1 MTSLRLY
8 RISGLGLAIG
18 AALFIVHVIARSMVT
33 AGLEPSASA
42 MQALWIPINALGVV
56 GAMLV
61 SLGLPAMYARFAD
74 LSGRMGLIGIVLIAG
89 AWMFFGVFLSFYG
102 ALVMPWLADKA
113 PTLVAKSAAVPT
125 AFVVAFILGLLAWIL
140 GTVLFAIPFIR
151 GHMRPRWVGYAL
163 PASTLWT
170 LIGDLVIAPS
180 GPVHILMN
188 LLSNLGPVIFLIA
201 VGYLGWQMRSDSANE
216 KSTKSF
222 HEKAG

>member
-18 AALFIVHVIARSMVT
+18 AALFIVQVIARSMVT

-42 MQALWIPINALGVV
+42 MQSLWIPINTLGVV

-61 SLGLPAMYARFAD
+61 SLGLPAMYARLAES
-74 LSGRMGLIGIVLIAG
+74 SGRMGLVGIVLIAV

-113 PTLVAKSAAVPT
+113 PTLVAKSVAVPA

-140 GTVLFAIPFIR
+140 GTMLFAIPFIR
-151 GHMRPRWVGYAL
+151 GRIRPRWVGYAL
-163 PASTLWT
+163 PVSALWT

-180 GPVHILMN
+180 GPVANFAINM
-188 LLSNLGPVIFLIA
+188 LSNLGPVIFLIA

-216 KSTKSF
+216 PSAKSW
-222 HEKAG
+222 

>member
-1 MTSLRLY
+1 MTILRLY

-42 MQALWIPINALGVV
+42 MQSLWIPINALGVV

-61 SLGLPAMYARFAD
+61 SLGLPALYARVAAS
-74 LSGRMGLIGIVLIAG
+74 SGRMGLIGMVLIAV

-102 ALVMPWLADKA
+102 ALVMPWLAEKA

-151 GHMRPRWVGYAL
+151 GHIRPGWVGYAL

-180 GPVHILMN
+180 GPVSNFAIN

-201 VGYLGWQMRSDSANE
+201 VGYLGWQMRSGSANE
-216 KSTKSF
+216 LST
-222 HEKAG
+222 EPGNVA

>member
-1 MTSLRLY
+1 MTSFRLY

-18 AALFIVHVIARSMVT
+18 AALFIVHIVARSMVT

-42 MQALWIPINALGVV
+42 MQSLWIPINALGVL

-61 SLGLPAMYARFAD
+61 SLGLPAMYARVAD
-74 LSGRMGLIGIVLIAG
+74 SSGRIGLIGIVLIAV

-102 ALVMPWLADKA
+102 ALVMPWIADKA

-140 GTVLFAIPFIR
+140 GTVLFAIPLIR
-151 GHMRPRWVGYAL
+151 GHIRPRWVGYAL

-170 LIGDLVIAPS
+170 LIGDLVIAPR
-180 GPVHILMN
+180 GPVANFAIN

-216 KSTKSF
+216 LTTKSR
-222 HEKAG
+222 

>member
-42 MQALWIPINALGVV
+42 MQSLWMPINALGVV

-61 SLGLPAMYARFAD
+61 SLGLPAMYARVAD
-74 LSGRMGLIGIVLIAG
+74 SSGRMGLIGIVLIAV

-125 AFVVAFILGLLAWIL
+125 AFVVAFIFGLLAWIL

-151 GHMRPRWVGYAL
+151 GHVRPRWVGYAL

-180 GPVHILMN
+180 GPVANFEIN

-201 VGYLGWQMRSDSANE
+201 VGYLGWQMRADSANE
-216 KSTKSF
+216 LSTKSW
-222 HEKAG
+222 

>member
-8 RISGLGLAIG
+8 RISGLGLAFG

-42 MQALWIPINALGVV
+42 MQSLWIPINVLGVV

-61 SLGLPAMYARFAD
+61 SLGFPAMYARVAD
-74 LSGRMGLIGIVLIAG
+74 SSGRMGLIGIVLIAV

-113 PTLVAKSAAVPT
+113 PTLVSKSAAVPT
-125 AFVVAFILGLLAWIL
+125 AFVVAFILGLLAWIV

-151 GHMRPRWVGYAL
+151 GHIRPRWVGYAL

-170 LIGDLVIAPS
+170 LTGDLVIAPS
-180 GPVHILMN
+180 GPVANFAIN

-216 KSTKSF
+216 LPTKSW
-222 HEKAG
+222 

>member
-8 RISGLGLAIG
+8 RISGLGLAVG

-42 MQALWIPINALGVV
+42 MQSLWIPINALGVV

-61 SLGLPAMYARFAD
+61 SL
-74 LSGRMGLIGIVLIAG
+74 IAV

-151 GHMRPRWVGYAL
+151 GHIRPRWVGYAL

-170 LIGDLVIAPS
+170 LIGDLVVAPS
-180 GPVHILMN
+180 GPVANFEIN

-216 KSTKSF
+216 QSTKSC
-222 HEKAG
+222 